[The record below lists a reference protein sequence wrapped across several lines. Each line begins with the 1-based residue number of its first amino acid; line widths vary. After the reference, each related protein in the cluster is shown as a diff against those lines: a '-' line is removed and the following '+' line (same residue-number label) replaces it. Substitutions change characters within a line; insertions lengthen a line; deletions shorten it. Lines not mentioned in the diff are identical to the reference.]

1 MYDVFVCLLIRSWS
15 LFFPTK
21 STKIAGVPRLNT
33 PPLFPNTPTT
43 SNQESV
49 IAAPRP
55 IRTNPNLVMKLED
68 LSQPWTRSPTKSKM
82 EPVLATWHFISSDP
96 SHAASSVIGMS
107 HFVGECIIFFKIN

>member
-1 MYDVFVCLLIRSWS
+1 MYDVLVSLLIRSWS

-96 SHAASSVIGMS
+96 SHAGSSVIGMS